1 MRVEDDKV
9 EGTKWIVAKS
19 SAKYLNSGNDVQLYI
34 NARGISSILR
44 FKIQYA
50 GNDWIFIEEY
60 FFNVDGETFSI
71 PVEYGDVERDNGYG
85 GVWELYDE
93 APVPSSRL
101 SMIDKIISSQSTVLR
116 FKGKRDKD
124 IEITKAQ
131 KRALSDVLTVYDGL
145 QRGKYSSQVT
155 ASVDAPIVTTTTS
168 ALTLISAQERAKIY
182 MTLAPWSRPWLIKQL
197 KSIGYSTA
205 EATYGVDAL
214 NVNWNE
220 QAKKVARNYVNRWAV
235 PRSRIEVISWL
246 ENRGFPKAQ
255 AEYGVTAIGL

>member
-1 MRVEDDKV
+1 LVLVSGCSQGTTSPTTTVASPTTTVASPTTTSTSTTTTTTTTLPPYTEDEYAVAYARMRVEDDKV

-44 FKIQYA
+44 FKVQYA

-85 GVWELYDE
+85 GVWEWYDE
-93 APVPSSRL
+93 APVPPSRL
-101 SMIDKIISSQSTVLR
+101 SMIDKIISSQSAVLR
-116 FKGKRDKD
+116 FKGDRTKD

-145 QRGKYSSQVT
+145 QRGKYSS
-155 ASVDAPIVTTTTS
+155 S
-168 ALTLISAQERAKIY
+168 
-182 MTLAPWSRPWLIKQL
+182 
-197 KSIGYSTA
+197 
-205 EATYGVDAL
+205 
-214 NVNWNE
+214 
-220 QAKKVARNYVNRWAV
+220 
-235 PRSRIEVISWL
+235 
-246 ENRGFPKAQ
+246 
-255 AEYGVTAIGL
+255 